1 MKHLGGEMGDLRKNF
16 NSEEFACRCGCGL
29 KFDIDEALLDLLQ
42 YARNELGE
50 PLEILSG
57 CRCRAHNSNTVGAAE
72 NSWHI
77 PRDNLIGP
85 PILYAADVSYADETK
100 RTQVGILKLYCYLSQ
115 GKAKG
120 LGLYSN
126 RCHAD
131 TRSTKRV
138 ARWISSMPR

>member
-1 MKHLGGEMGDLRKNF
+1 MGNLTKNF
-16 NSEEFACRCGCGL
+16 GSEEFACRCGCGL
-29 KFDIDEALLDLLQ
+29 KFKVDDALLDLLQ
-42 YARNELGE
+42 YARDELGE

-57 CRCRAHNSNTVGAAE
+57 CRCRARNSDTLGAAD

-77 PRDNLIGP
+77 PRDSLVGLP
-85 PILYAADVSYADETK
+85 VLHAADVSFTDKALRTPENVLRLYA
-100 RTQVGILKLYCYLSQ
+100 YLSQ

-120 LGLYSN
+120 LGLYGN

-131 TRSTKRV
+131 TRPTKRV

>member
-1 MKHLGGEMGDLRKNF
+1 MGDLRKNF
-16 NSEEFACRCGCGL
+16 SSEEFACKCGCGL
-29 KFDIDEALLDLLQ
+29 KFQADEALLDLLQ
-42 YARNELGE
+42 FARDGLGE
-50 PLEILSG
+50 SLEILSG
-57 CRCRAHNSNTVGAAE
+57 CRCRSHNANTMGAVD

-77 PRDNLIGP
+77 PRDSLIGP
-85 PILYAADVSYADETK
+85 PTLYAADVSYTDKAK

-126 RCHAD
+126 RCHCD

-138 ARWISSMPR
+138 ARWISAMPR